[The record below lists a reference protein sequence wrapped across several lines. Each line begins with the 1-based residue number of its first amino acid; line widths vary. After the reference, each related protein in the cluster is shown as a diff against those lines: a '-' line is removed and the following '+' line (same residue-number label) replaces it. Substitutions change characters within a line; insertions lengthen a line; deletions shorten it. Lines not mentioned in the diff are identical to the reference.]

1 MLSGTCG
8 VVVVCGT
15 ITLENK
21 DKSPISRYSD
31 IVDNGVYVTE
41 WSSDGIIPISRI
53 SGIELKQLVNRSFDS
68 IRQEMDQYFAKKNLS
83 INFLTVIDPSLV
95 SIIQGMIASAVIN
108 EIIVVLLAKFALQK
122 AHEIL
127 GSKEVA
133 SIGKQELNL
142 HVS

>member
-1 MLSGTCG
+1 MPLDYRYFLSYGHFTVSYIAFRSLG
-8 VVVVCGT
+8 KISFSYVGAKVT
-15 ITLENK
+15 
-21 DKSPISRYSD
+21 KS
-31 IVDNGVYVTE
+31 E
-41 WSSDGIIPISRI
+41 
-53 SGIELKQLVNRSFDS
+53 DS
-68 IRQEMDQYFAKKNLS
+68 IKKYFGLTLLPHSGVSLLFTGIS
-83 INFLTVIDPSLV
+83 INVLTVIVPSLV
-95 SIIQGMIASAVIN
+95 SIIQGTIASAAVIN

>member
-1 MLSGTCG
+1 MPLDYRYILSSGLFTVIYIVFRSLGKISFSYVGAKVTKSEDSMKKYFGLTLLPHSG
-8 VVVVCGT
+8 VSLLFT
-15 ITLENK
+15 
-21 DKSPISRYSD
+21 
-31 IVDNGVYVTE
+31 
-41 WSSDGIIPISRI
+41 GI
-53 SGIELKQLVNRSFDS
+53 
-68 IRQEMDQYFAKKNLS
+68 S
-83 INFLTVIDPSLV
+83 INFLTVIDPSFA
-95 SIIQGMIASAVIN
+95 SIIQGMIASAAVIN